1 MQKPSGK
8 FVLRIS
14 PKLHTC
20 LQKWANGKKV
30 SLNQYCLER
39 LLAGVGA
46 EHPSF
51 QSTLIDALFQA
62 TQIHGNDLEGIIL
75 FGSWARGE
83 QREGS
88 DIDILVVLKQGLS
101 IKRELYRK
109 WDESS
114 GLLVEPSIVALPDLR
129 QAFTGLWAEVSIDGI
144 ILFERNYKI
153 RHYLFKVRQ
162 AIANGLLRR
171 ERSHGQNYWVHETKV
186 A

>member
-8 FVLRIS
+8 FVLRID

-20 LQKWANGKKV
+20 LQKWANSKKV

-51 QSTLIDALFQA
+51 QSMLIDAFFQA

-88 DIDILVVLKQGLS
+88 DIDLLVVLKRGLS

-114 GLLVEPSIVALPDLR
+114 GLLVEPSIVALPDFK
-129 QAFTGLWAEVSIDGI
+129 QTVTGLWAEVSIDGI
-144 ILFERNYKI
+144 ILFERTDEI
-153 RHYLFKVRQ
+153 RHYLFRVRQ